1 MKRKD
6 NVTWIGTLDGK
17 KAYETIGNI
26 IGDRMNMEVKLSSL
40 EETPKEETSKKET
53 SKEESP

>member
-40 EETPKEETSKKET
+40 EETPKEETSK
-53 SKEESP
+53 EESP